1 MLLFGKWKP
10 SEHGFSVNY
19 WKVSLSQNNRHEEV
33 PAVPSLGGFGGLK
46 ADGYWHSYLL
56 QWCLPGSGSWL
67 VIDMEAGRAGS

>member
-1 MLLFGKWKP
+1 MWCCSGNGCSVSYSKVPLF
-10 SEHGFSVNY
+10 
-19 WKVSLSQNNRHEEV
+19 LNNRHEEV